1 MVEQEAEYTVLY
13 DYVLNRLVTCGIT
26 KEEFN
31 SLKKHPIG
39 HRSVEGFINANIKIG
54 NFEWLNGKLV
64 NVDRKVRL
72 DLTKKEDEK
81 IHLLAHKFGLTELD
95 FVSKIV
101 RTVLKRI

>member
-64 NVDRKVRL
+64 NVDRQSGQGRL
-72 DLTKKEDEK
+72 VDKY
-81 IHLLAHKFGLTELD
+81 LLFAER
-95 FVSKIV
+95 SK
-101 RTVLKRI
+101 L